1 MALMEFFG
9 CLFLAFG
16 PPLSMFILT
25 VAKDPIRVIVLMTS
39 AFFWL
44 ISLLLSSLLWL
55 AVVPLRKNLEFT
67 LFFSIVI
74 QEIFRFLFYILMKKA
89 EAGLIKIN
97 KSANKSFVFDRRVI
111 SYGIIS

>member
-1 MALMEFFG
+1 
-9 CLFLAFG
+9 
-16 PPLSMFILT
+16 
-25 VAKDPIRVIVLMTS
+25 MTS

-97 KSANKSFVFDRRVI
+97 KSANKSLAFDRRVI
-111 SYGIIS
+111 SYGIIDLLLLFLEN